1 MWFESISIGVLWARV
16 SRVEE
21 GEMKHKKFARIFIE
35 GIIEKDNDTYNQ
47 EWLLDTI
54 DELADKKR
62 IMGIL
67 VHIDSPGGGVYQ
79 TDEVYKALL
88 AYKKK
93 TKKPVYA
100 YFGSLAASGGYY
112 IGLAAD
118 KIFANRN
125 TLTGS
130 IGVISARFLDASA
143 LLGKVGI
150 KSEYIHT
157 GRNKTMGD
165 IATPPTQEQIAIM
178 QRISDESYEQFT
190 GLVAERR
197 KLGIEKVRELA
208 DGRIY
213 SAKQA
218 LEAGL
223 IDEIADFE
231 EACDSIEKE
240 LGYSLTAI
248 DYKRKKKG
256 LLKKFLGPKNQSGVD
271 AVLAKLKSPTPF
283 PAFFFDPGRF
293 R

>member
-1 MWFESISIGVLWARV
+1 
-16 SRVEE
+16 
-21 GEMKHKKFARIFIE
+21 MKHKKFARIFIE

-54 DELADKKR
+54 DEIADKKR

-223 IDEIADFE
+223 IDEIADFK

>member
-1 MWFESISIGVLWARV
+1 MRIIDIEDKC
-16 SRVEE
+16 
-21 GEMKHKKFARIFIE
+21 MKHKKFARIFIE

-54 DELADKKR
+54 DKLADKKH
-62 IMGIL
+62 IMGIIL
-67 VHIDSPGGGVYQ
+67 HIDSPGGGVYQ
-79 TDEVYKALL
+79 TDEVYQALL

-130 IGVISARFLDASA
+130 IGVISARFLDASE

-197 KLGIEKVRELA
+197 NLSIENVKELA

-213 SAKQA
+213 TAKQA
-218 LEAGL
+218 LAAGL
-223 IDEIADFE
+223 VDEIADFG

-256 LLKKFLGPKNQSGVD
+256 LLKKFLGAKNQSGAD
-271 AVLAKLKSPTPF
+271 AVLAKLESPTPF
-283 PAFFFDPGRF
+283 PAFFFDTGRF